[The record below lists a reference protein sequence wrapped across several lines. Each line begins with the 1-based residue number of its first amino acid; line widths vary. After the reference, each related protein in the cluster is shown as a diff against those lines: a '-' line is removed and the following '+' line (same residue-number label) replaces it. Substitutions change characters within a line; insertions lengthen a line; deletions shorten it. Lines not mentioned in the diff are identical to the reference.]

1 MNLSMIVLGSLSGGL
16 MSILKEDIKK
26 KKKKKQV
33 GNWGKK
39 KRLVSLR
46 VEHPYASTRIAIRL
60 PLHA

>member
-26 KKKKKQV
+26 KNKKKQV

-39 KRLVSLR
+39 KRSR
-46 VEHPYASTRIAIRL
+46 FPYVLNIHMPQLA
-60 PLHA
+60 